1 VSTSPSRLCL
11 TAVVV
16 CSLTLAGSAQQGPP
30 FSQDEM
36 KRWLTYLSSD
46 ELEGRQVFTE
56 GLGLAA
62 AYIADRLKESGV
74 APAGDNGTYFQ
85 TVKVLGMRTRSNSRV
100 TVTVGSQSR
109 TFADGQGVTFPRNQ
123 GARQMVSGRLEF
135 VGYGHTFAPLQH
147 DDYAGRDMQG
157 RVALYIGTLAPGM
170 TAAHNR
176 LTTARP
182 RVATEMGAVGAVG
195 PAPTPAGRGRGAAP
209 APPNAPGRGNTPAAN
224 PQAVD
229 FQTAQG
235 VDLPIAPQITAG
247 DEFYEFVLAGS
258 GHTLADL
265 RALAAKQQPLPRIDL
280 KDASITFT
288 VDADY
293 DLIQTRLTRNVVAR
307 VDGTDARLRG
317 SYVVLGAHYDHV
329 GYQQFAGTTA
339 TTAAAIASCPGQTR
353 PTPRPGDLI
362 NNGADDDGSG
372 TVALMAIAKAFA
384 NGAKPKRSLLFVWHT
399 GEEGGLFG
407 SRYMAAHPIVPI
419 EQMAAQLNIDMI
431 GRNRCDDPAEANT
444 VYVVGSDRI
453 SSELHNV
460 NEDANASLPAPL
472 TLNYELN
479 DPSDLES
486 IYTRSD
492 HYSYASRGVP
502 IVFYH
507 TGLHRDYHFVTDE
520 IDRIEFGKI
529 ARIAQLVHATAMRV
543 GNLDRPPARDNRG
556 PRIGKEQTGRVP

>member
-1 VSTSPSRLCL
+1 MIAPVTRRWLI
-11 TAVVV
+11 AVFVL
-16 CSLTLAGSAQQGPP
+16 SLPLAGSAQRRPQ

-36 KRWLTYLSSD
+36 KRWLTYLASD

-62 AYIADRLKESGV
+62 SYIADRLKESGV

-100 TVTVGSQSR
+100 TVTVGGQSR
-109 TFADGQGVTFPRNQ
+109 TFVDGQGVTFPRNQ
-123 GARQMVSGRLEF
+123 GAKQTVSGRLEF
-135 VGYGHTFAPLQH
+135 VGYGHRFAPLTH
-147 DDYAGRDMQG
+147 DDYAGRDMTG
-157 RVALYIGTLAPGM
+157 KVALYIGTLAPGM
-170 TAAHNR
+170 TAVHNR
-176 LTTARP
+176 FTAARS
-182 RVATEMGAVGAVG
+182 RLATELGAVGAVG
-195 PAPTPAGRGRGAAP
+195 QTPTPAGRGRGAGPAAGNAP
-209 APPNAPGRGNTPAAN
+209 AAAAPNT
-224 PQAVD
+224 QAVD

-235 VDLPIAPQITAG
+235 VDAPVAPQITAG
-247 DEFYEFVLAGS
+247 EEFFDFVLAGS
-258 GHTLADL
+258 GHSYADL
-265 RALAAKQQPLPRIDL
+265 RALAAKQQPLPRVDL
-280 KDASITFT
+280 KEASITVV

-293 DLIQTRLTRNVVAR
+293 DVVQTRLTRNVVAR
-307 VDGTDARLRG
+307 VEGSDARLRS

-329 GYQQFAGTTA
+329 GYQQFAGTAA
-339 TTAAAIASCPGQTR
+339 TTAAAIASCAGQTR

-384 NGAKPKRSLLFVWHT
+384 TGARPKRSLLFVWHT

-407 SRYMAAHPIVPI
+407 SRYMAANPAVPLD
-419 EQMAAQLNIDMI
+419 QMAAQLNIDMI

-460 NEDANASLPAPL
+460 NEAANASLRAPL

-507 TGLHRDYHFVTDE
+507 TGLHRDYHYVTDE
-520 IDRIEFGKI
+520 VDKIEFGKI
-529 ARIAQLVHATAMRV
+529 ARIAELVHATAMRV
-543 GNLDRPPARDNRG
+543 GNLDRPPARDNAG
-556 PRIGKEQTGRVP
+556 PRMGKGRTGTID